1 MSFELAKIL
10 ERNIPRRNK
19 RSSSLWASASAD
31 PKLVADAARTQTGTR
46 RNPEST
52 HQALATSRGYVVPGI
67 RSILTAWAFG
77 LVFLVNAAL
86 IVWLWLHGG
95 GVSSVHNVGELFTSI
110 GRITGLLGA
119 YLLLIQVVLLVRLPP
134 LEQLVGF
141 DRLTVWHRLNGKI
154 CLYLI
159 LAHVVFITIGYA
171 MMDRISIPAE
181 ASTLLTRYPGMV
193 TATIGT
199 ALLILVVITSV
210 VIVRRRMRY
219 ETWFLVHL
227 MAYAGIVLAWFHQIP
242 TGNELAL
249 APTAAAYWTGLYLTT
264 LALLV
269 LFRFAQP
276 ILRSLWFRMRVAE
289 VIVEAPGVVSLSIAG
304 RHLDRL
310 GARAGQFFLWRFL
323 TRNRWWESHPFSLSA
338 APDARSLRITVKG
351 VGDFTSRIGEIQPGT
366 VVVAEGPFGV
376 FTDVARRRDRV
387 ALIAGGIGI
396 APIRALLE
404 EMSGDLVL
412 IYRVVS
418 DDELVFRD
426 ELEDLARTRGI
437 TLHYVVGDHKAP
449 ENKHLMSADHLH
461 QLVPNIASREIY
473 VCGPPAMMSAVEES
487 LRRAGPPSRYIHSE
501 KFAL

>member
-1 MSFELAKIL
+1 MAELRAPL
-10 ERNIPRRNK
+10 P
-19 RSSSLWASASAD
+19 RSSARPVGA
-31 PKLVADAARTQTGTR
+31 AARRHGAAR
-46 RNPEST
+46 
-52 HQALATSRGYVVPGI
+52 LA
-67 RSILTAWAFG
+67 ILLGVWTFVLGNTAA
-77 LVFLVNAAL
+77 
-86 IVWLWLHGG
+86 IVWLWWHGG
-95 GVSSVHNVGELFTSI
+95 NVTQVHNTGEALTSVA
-110 GRITGLLGA
+110 RITGLLSA
-119 YLLLIQVVLLVRLPP
+119 YMALIQVVLLARLPW
-134 LEQLVGF
+134 LERLVGF
-141 DRLTVWHRLNGKI
+141 DRLSVWHRWNGHA
-154 CLYLI
+154 CLDLV
-159 LAHVVFITIGYA
+159 LAHVVFSIWGYA
-171 MMDRISIPAE
+171 LMDKLPLTKEISQMI
-181 ASTLLTRYPGMV
+181 TGGIYPGMI

-199 ALLILVVITSV
+199 VLFVLVVVTSIV
-210 VIVRRRMRY
+210 VVRRQLRY
-219 ETWFLVHL
+219 EWWYAVHL
-227 MAYAGIVLAWFHQIP
+227 SAYAAIALAWFHQIP